1 MECTVP
7 QGVLYYVM
15 KTYNLPPSL
24 SPLASSLIAVFTN
37 CAIETSII
45 FLPLFAQDIG
55 ASKLDIGIIGG
66 AYGIAYAASSWF
78 FGHRSDRKGRVFYIR
93 LGLGLGILA
102 LAAQTMANSAI
113 SLMVIRS
120 VVGLCLGISA
130 AALMAYNF
138 EAGGSTG
145 RFASFGSLGW
155 LLGAIVAIFV
165 PSYYKLFLISA
176 VSCALGFLT
185 SLLLKEHQDRIPLEP
200 VTLDVFRR
208 NTRIY
213 VPFFLRHTGANM
225 AWVVLPLFFASLGA
239 SKPWIA
245 ILSGI
250 NTGGQFIAMMF
261 VERFKEARLFVAGFA
276 LSALVFLS
284 YGLSTYYLQLIP
296 VQALLACSWSC
307 LYVGALLLLLRNNEE
322 RATATGILFSTISMS
337 GAIGPFLG
345 GLVAQLWGYQPLMFL
360 SAALSLSGLGMAIT
374 RPR

>member
-1 MECTVP
+1 ME
-7 QGVLYYVM
+7 
-15 KTYNLPPSL
+15 KYNLPPSL
-24 SPLASSLIAVFTN
+24 SPLASSLIAVLTN

-55 ASKLDIGIIGG
+55 ASRLDIGIIGG

-78 FGHRSDRKGRVFYIR
+78 FGHQSDRKGRVLYIR
-93 LGLGLGILA
+93 LGLGLGIMA
-102 LAAQTMANSAI
+102 LAAQTLAST
-113 SLMVIRS
+113 SLLLMGIRAA
-120 VVGLCLGISA
+120 VGLCLGISA
-130 AALMAYNF
+130 AALMVYNF

-155 LLGAIVAIFV
+155 LLGAVIAIFV
-165 PSYYKLFLISA
+165 PSYHKLFLISA

-185 SLLLKEHQDRIPLEP
+185 SLLLKEHENRVPLEP

-225 AWVVLPLFFASLGA
+225 AWVILPLFFASLGA

-245 ILSGI
+245 ILAGI

-261 VERFKEARLFVAGFA
+261 VDRFRESRLFIAGFV

-284 YGLSTYYLQLIP
+284 YGIVSHYLQLIP

-307 LYVGALLLLLRNNEE
+307 LYVGALLLLLKNNEE
-322 RATATGILFSTISMS
+322 RATSTGILFSTISIS
-337 GAIGPFLG
+337 GAVGPFLG

-360 SAALSLSGLGMAIT
+360 SASLSLAGLGMAMS
-374 RPR
+374 RRR

>member
-1 MECTVP
+1 MR
-7 QGVLYYVM
+7 
-15 KTYNLPPSL
+15 TYSLPPSL

-37 CAIETSII
+37 CAIEASVI

-55 ASKLDIGIIGG
+55 ASRLDIGVIGG
-66 AYGIAYAASSWF
+66 TYGIAYAASSWF
-78 FGHRSDRKGRVFYIR
+78 FGHRSDRKGRVLYVR
-93 LGLGLGILA
+93 LGLGLAIMA
-102 LAAQTMANSAI
+102 LAAQAMANSPV
-113 SLMVIRS
+113 SLMGIRA

-138 EAGGSTG
+138 ESGGSTG

-155 LLGAIVAIFV
+155 LLGAIIAIFI
-165 PSYYKLFLISA
+165 PSYYKLFLLSA
-176 VSCALGFLT
+176 ASCTLGFLT
-185 SLLLKEHQDRIPLEP
+185 SLFLKEHENRVPLEP
-200 VTLDVFRR
+200 VTVDVFRR

-213 VPFFLRHTGANM
+213 IPFFLRHTGANM

-245 ILSGI
+245 ILSSI

-261 VERFKEARLFVAGFA
+261 VEKFKEARLFITGFA

-284 YGLSTYYLQLIP
+284 YSLSTHYLQLIP

-322 RATATGILFSTISMS
+322 RATSTGILFSTISMS
-337 GAIGPFLG
+337 GAVGPFLG
-345 GLVAQLWGYQPLMFL
+345 GLVAQLWGYQPLMLL
-360 SAALSLSGLGMAIT
+360 SAALSIAGLGMAI
-374 RPR
+374 PRSK

>member
-1 MECTVP
+1 
-7 QGVLYYVM
+7 M
-15 KTYNLPPSL
+15 KTYELPL
-24 SPLASSLIAVFTN
+24 SWSPAASMLIAVFTN

-45 FLPLFAQDIG
+45 FLPLFAQEIG
-55 ASKLDIGIIGG
+55 ASKLQIGIIGG

-78 FGHRSDRKGRVFYIR
+78 FGHQSDRRGRVFYIR

-102 LAAQTMANSAI
+102 LATQVAAINPIVLMA
-113 SLMVIRS
+113 IRAA
-120 VVGLCLGISA
+120 VGLCLGISA

-155 LLGAIVAIFV
+155 LLGAIIAIFI
-165 PSYYKLFLISA
+165 PSYHRLFLISA
-176 VSCALGFLT
+176 ACCALGFAT
-185 SLLLKEHQDRIPLEP
+185 SLLLKEHEDRVPIEP

-208 NTRIY
+208 NTRVY

-225 AWVVLPLFFASLGA
+225 VWVVLPLFFASLGA

-261 VERFKEARLFVAGFA
+261 VDKFRESRLFIAGFV
-276 LSALVFLS
+276 LSTFVFLS
-284 YGLSTYYLQLIP
+284 YGLVSHYLQLVP

-307 LYVGALLLLLRNNEE
+307 LYVGALLLLLKNNEE
-322 RATATGILFSTISMS
+322 RATATGILFSTISVS
-337 GAIGPFLG
+337 GAVGPFIG

-360 SAALSLSGLGMAIT
+360 SASLCLAGLVMAIT